1 MWHKAYHSC
10 DAPRSTDVRRDTFQG
25 HDRARAGL
33 FGYTGLLGVPDVHDE
48 PTLRA
53 HEHHEGQ

>member
-10 DAPRSTDVRRDTFQG
+10 DTPISANVRWDTFQG
-25 HDRARAGL
+25 HDGARS
-33 FGYTGLLGVPDVHDE
+33 GLLGYASLLGVHDVHDD

-53 HEHHEGQ
+53 NEHHEG